1 MGQYDKIVE
10 QLKASAVE
18 LAEEGLNFYECV
30 ALLNKAKAKNIN
42 GFVQFNGMKMYSLF
56 DSEDDCYKRVYGK
69 TKAEYDDYM
78 KNLQKQVKRESEE
91 SVDSFKKALPE
102 LLEKGDKLIHYPQRK
117 KEWREMLEFQG
128 TLPYPAL
135 DAFEGCVGVLEK
147 LEAGNNPDEVFG
159 QIMTLSQVERENIL
173 QLVAL
178 YHKDGPALVKK
189 YFPETKEFWGKR
201 FEKIEAE
208 NATFQSQPGA
218 PV

>member
-18 LAEEGLNFYECV
+18 LAEEGLNFYEYV

-42 GFVQFNGMKMYSLF
+42 GYVQFNGMKMYSLF
-56 DSEDDCYKRVYGK
+56 DSEDDCYKKVYGK
-69 TKAEYDDYM
+69 TKTEYDDYM
-78 KNLQKQVKRESEE
+78 KQLQEKTKKESEAVVE
-91 SVDSFKKALPE
+91 RFQKELPD

-117 KEWREMLEFQG
+117 KEWRETLEFQS
-128 TLPYPAL
+128 TLQYPAV
-135 DAFEGCVGVLEK
+135 DAFVGCIGVLES

-159 QIMTLSQVERENIL
+159 QLMTLSEDEKEGVL

-178 YHKDGPALVKK
+178 YHKDGTGLVKK
-189 YFPETKEFWGKR
+189 YFPETKKFWGKR